1 MTNRRVSRRHFL
13 MAGGAT
19 LAGCA
24 AGGKGNGNG
33 TPSLTRLGYRSPNER
48 LAVAAIGAGGK
59 GAVDI
64 GACARENVVAL
75 CDVDWKNAAETFA
88 RFPQARRYKD
98 FRQMLDREKLDA
110 VTIST
115 ADHTHA
121 AAALSAMQRGL
132 HVYLQ
137 KPLTHNVKEARLLT
151 EAARKYRV
159 ATQMGNQGHSNEGA
173 RLLCELVWSG
183 AIGDVREVHAWT
195 NRPIWPQ
202 GIGAALAGEAVPD
215 HLDWDL
221 FLGPAPM
228 RAFNPAYTPFKWRG
242 WWDWG
247 SGALGDMACHILDG
261 ANWALQLSHPTSV
274 ECIRQEGR
282 TAEAF
287 PTKSIVRFQFPARRT
302 MPALTLTWYE
312 GGLLPPRPAG
322 VPEGQKLG
330 DGNNGSLLI
339 GDKGILTT
347 GTYSER
353 TRLLP
358 DERMVDFKPPPQLLT
373 RSPGHYQ
380 DWIRACKGGEPACSS
395 FDYSGPFTEW
405 VLLGTV
411 AQRFEGKLLWDA
423 ANLRFTN
430 HPEANQYLTR
440 AYRPGWELPAIVTAA

>member
-1 MTNRRVSRRHFL
+1 MGKLSRRRFFL
-13 MAGGAT
+13 AGGAT
-19 LAGCA
+19 LAAGCA
-24 AGGKGNGNG
+24 SGKPASPPGLG
-33 TPSLTRLGYRSPNER
+33 RLGYRSPNER
-48 LAVAAIGAGGK
+48 LNVAAIGAGGT
-59 GAVDI
+59 GEVDI

-75 CDVDWKNAAETFA
+75 CDVDWKNATKTFD
-88 RFPQARRYKD
+88 RFPQARKYKD

-121 AAALSAMQRGL
+121 VAAMSAMQRGL

-137 KPLTHNVKEARLLT
+137 KPLTHNVQEARLLT
-151 EAARKYRV
+151 EAARRYRV

-173 RLLCELVWSG
+173 RLLCEMVWAG
-183 AIGDVREVHAWT
+183 VIGDVREVHAWT

-202 GIGAALAGEAVPD
+202 GIEGAFAGEAVPG

-221 FLGPAPM
+221 FLGPAPQ
-228 RAFNPAYTPFKWRG
+228 RPYHPAYTPFKWRG
-242 WWDWG
+242 FWEWG
-247 SGALGDMACHILDG
+247 CGALGDMACHILDG
-261 ANWALQLSHPTSV
+261 ANWALQLTQPTSV
-274 ECIRQEGR
+274 ECLQQEGR
-282 TAEAF
+282 TALTF
-287 PTKSIVRFQFPARRT
+287 PRKSIVRFEFPARRT
-302 MPALTLTWYE
+302 MPPVVLTWYE
-312 GGLLPPRPAG
+312 GGLQPPRPAG

-358 DERMVDFKPPPQLLT
+358 DERMADFQPPPQLLT

-380 DWIRACKGGEPACSS
+380 DWIRACKGGEPACAS
-395 FDYSGPFTEW
+395 FDYAGPFTEW
-405 VLLGTV
+405 VLLGTI

-423 ANLRFTN
+423 QNLRFTN
-430 HPEANQYLTR
+430 RPEANQHLTR
-440 AYRPGWELPAIVTAA
+440 AHRPGWELPAV